1 MSLLIKNKEVIRY
14 VTEIQNLEQKIRG
27 RKLRKSEIILNA
39 LQTEFV
45 ELIKEIMQNY
55 KIKKEELENFVN
67 DKELLKRHIII

>member
-1 MSLLIKNKEVIRY
+1 MALLIKNKEVIRY
-14 VTEIQNLEQKIRG
+14 VMEIQNLEQKIRG

-45 ELIKEIMQNY
+45 ELIKEIIQNY
-55 KIKKEELENFVN
+55 NISKEELENFVN

>member
-14 VTEIQNLEQKIRG
+14 VMEIQNLEQKIRG

-55 KIKKEELENFVN
+55 NISKEELENLVT